1 MRLEVRGL
9 SAWYGQ
15 ARALWDIDLNV
26 EEGQVV
32 GVLGRNGAGKSTLLR
47 TVAGLSPRMAG
58 DVLVGGR
65 SIAGRPA
72 HEIALAGVSLLREA
86 GRLAA
91 SLSVAENIALAQRL
105 ARSRGRAARSLP
117 EILNWFPLLEALVD
131 RKAGLLSGGQRQA
144 LGLAMAFASQPS
156 LLLLDEP
163 SAGLAPLVARELYD
177 TIRQLAGSGITV
189 LVVEQHPA
197 WLTDLVQRAYH
208 LEMGRVTASGGLGE
222 ITATLHEDLARA

>member
-1 MRLEVRGL
+1 MRLEVRRL
-9 SAWYGQ
+9 SSWYGQ
-15 ARALWDIDLNV
+15 ARALWDIDLTV

-47 TVAGLSPRMAG
+47 AIAGLSPRMTG
-58 DVLVGGR
+58 DVLVGER
-65 SIAGRPA
+65 SIAGQPA
-72 HEIALAGVSLLREA
+72 HGIALAGVSLLREA
-86 GRLAA
+86 GRLTA
-91 SLSVAENIALAQRL
+91 SLSVAENIALARRL
-105 ARSRGRAARSLP
+105 AVARKRPVRTLP
-117 EILNWFPLLEALVD
+117 EILAWFPLLEPLVD

-197 WLTDLVQRAYH
+197 WLSELVQRAYH
-208 LEMGRVTASGGLGE
+208 LEMGRVTGSGGLDE
-222 ITATLHEDLARA
+222 ITAAIREG